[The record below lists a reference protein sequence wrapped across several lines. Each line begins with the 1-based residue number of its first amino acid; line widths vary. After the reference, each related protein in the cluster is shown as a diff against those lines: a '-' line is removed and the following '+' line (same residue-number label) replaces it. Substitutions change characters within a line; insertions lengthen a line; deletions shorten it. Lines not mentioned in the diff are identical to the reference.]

1 MQVQPVLQR
10 IYFNGGDV
18 RMKVQ
23 TVGSV
28 SEFLGRVQR
37 EPEPFSAKVERHF
50 NKYGFVYKATG
61 ITIIL
66 LASGGHALAYSG
78 IEIGAERLYSKLL
91 SVGKWVIIFKG
102 GFDIIKNMASGD
114 FDSAKKGFLSYLVV
128 YVFLFGLPWAM
139 NEIDGIFKELN
150 TNEISTNG

>member
-1 MQVQPVLQR
+1 
-10 IYFNGGDV
+10 
-18 RMKVQ
+18 MKVQ

-28 SEFLGRVQR
+28 GEFLNRK
-37 EPEPFSAKVERHF
+37 EEAAPFSAKVERHF
-50 NKYGFVYKATG
+50 KKYGMVYKVAGVTA
-61 ITIIL
+61 IC
-66 LASGGHALAYSG
+66 LASGGTVMASSG

-91 SVGKWVIIFKG
+91 SIGKWIIIFKG

-114 FDSAKKGFLSYLVV
+114 FDSAKKGFISYLVV

-139 NEIDGIFKELN
+139 NEVDTIFRELN

>member
-1 MQVQPVLQR
+1 
-10 IYFNGGDV
+10 
-18 RMKVQ
+18 MKVQ
-23 TVGSV
+23 TVGSI
-28 SEFLGRVQR
+28 SEFLHRNEAV
-37 EPEPFSAKVERHF
+37 PFSVKAERHF
-50 NKYGFVYKATG
+50 KKYGTAYKIAGVTV
-61 ITIIL
+61 IL
-66 LASGGHALAYSG
+66 LMSAIPLGGGSVTAFASSG
-78 IEIGAERLYSKLL
+78 IEIGAEKLYAKLL

-139 NEIDGIFKELN
+139 NEIDGIFRELN

>member
-1 MQVQPVLQR
+1 
-10 IYFNGGDV
+10 
-18 RMKVQ
+18 MKVQ
-23 TVGSV
+23 TVGSI
-28 SEFLGRVQR
+28 SEFLHRK
-37 EPEPFSAKVERHF
+37 EEPFSVKAERHLK
-50 NKYGFVYKATG
+50 KYGFVYRAAG

-66 LASGGHALAYSG
+66 MASGGTVLASSG
-78 IEIGAERLYSKLL
+78 IEVGAEKLYAKLL

-128 YVFLFGLPWAM
+128 YIFLFGLPWAM
-139 NEIDGIFKELN
+139 NEVDTIFRELN

>member
-1 MQVQPVLQR
+1 
-10 IYFNGGDV
+10 
-18 RMKVQ
+18 MKVQ
-23 TVGSV
+23 TVGSI
-28 SEFLGRVQR
+28 SEFLNRR
-37 EPEPFSAKVERHF
+37 EEPFSVKAERHF
-50 NKYGFVYKATG
+50 KKYGMVYKAVG
-61 ITIIL
+61 VSIIL
-66 LASGGHALAYSG
+66 LSCGGPVLASSG
-78 IEIGAERLYSKLL
+78 IEIGAERLYAKLL

-139 NEIDGIFKELN
+139 NEIDGIFRELN

>member
-1 MQVQPVLQR
+1 
-10 IYFNGGDV
+10 
-18 RMKVQ
+18 MKVQ

-28 SEFLGRVQR
+28 SEFLRGNYAEQG
-37 EPEPFSAKVERHF
+37 EPFSAKVERHL
-50 NKYGFVYKATG
+50 NKYGVVYKVAG
-61 ITIIL
+61 ITAIC
-66 LASGGHALAYSG
+66 LASGGAVFASSG
-78 IEIGAERLYSKLL
+78 IEVGAERLYAKLL

-139 NEIDGIFKELN
+139 NEIDGIFRELN